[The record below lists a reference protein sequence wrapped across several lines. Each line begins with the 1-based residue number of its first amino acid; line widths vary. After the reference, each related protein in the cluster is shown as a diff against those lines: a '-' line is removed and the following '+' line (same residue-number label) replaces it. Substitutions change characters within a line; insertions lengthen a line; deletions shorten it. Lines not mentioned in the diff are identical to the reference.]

1 VMTHPA
7 VPNWNDITCGS
18 EGGPLSRQR

>member
-1 VMTHPA
+1 VMIRPA
-7 VPNWNDITCGS
+7 VPNWNVITCGS